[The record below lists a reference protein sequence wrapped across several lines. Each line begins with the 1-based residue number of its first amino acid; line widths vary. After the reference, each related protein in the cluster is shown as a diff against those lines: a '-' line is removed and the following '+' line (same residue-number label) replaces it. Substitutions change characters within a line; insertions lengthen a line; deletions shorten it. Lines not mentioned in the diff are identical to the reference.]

1 MQAKTEKRVR
11 RWQEQR
17 WLLDAVVQSVG
28 MEWDQPRLGYTLF
41 PCGPDAVGEYRAV
54 GARVRKF
61 SDMHREFAAA
71 GRRRE
76 AKAEAFAAAGRMVS
90 ARESWFIAALLYSA
104 ARWPIFETNATSLEY
119 NARMIACYDRYMAH
133 APRPTRRVEIPFGDH
148 VLPGVL
154 HLPHAPAPGE
164 RFPCVIA
171 LDGMDASKEIMVS
184 IYGDKFIERGFAV
197 FAYDGPGQGECPL
210 NGLFVT
216 ESNHGDA
223 AKAVHEWLV
232 QQPELDPAR
241 MVVTGVSFGTFF
253 GLQAAAALG
262 NLLCGTGVAF
272 ICHEAGLE
280 TLMNSAAPSF
290 KMRFMYMSGYEDEA
304 AFDEFVKG
312 FALEPILGQLGAPIL
327 VVAGGD
333 DELSPLEF
341 TDTLMRHVTVAR
353 KLVVYEGERH
363 AIGGNN
369 MSSAL
374 GEHWLSLVA
383 DWCVDRIEGKPAPN
397 ERIFVDGMGRLHT
410 EPYGTAG

>member
-1 MQAKTEKRVR
+1 MKATTERRVR

-17 WLLDAVVQSVG
+17 WVLDSIVQSVG
-28 MEWDQPRLGYTLF
+28 MEWDQPRVAYTLL
-41 PCGPDAVGEYRAV
+41 PCGPEAVGEMRSI
-54 GARVRKF
+54 GLRVRKF

-71 GRRRE
+71 GRRRQ
-76 AKAEAFAAAGRMVS
+76 ARAESYAQAGKLVS
-90 ARESWFIAALLYSA
+90 ARENWFVAALLYSA
-104 ARWPIFETNATSLEY
+104 ARWPIFETNATALDY
-119 NARMIACYDRYMAH
+119 NARMIECYGRYMQH

-164 RFPCVIA
+164 TFPCAIA

-184 IYGDKFIERGFAV
+184 MYGDKFIERGFAV

-216 ESNHGDA
+216 PTNHIEA
-223 AKAVHEWLV
+223 AQAVHDWLLT
-232 QQPELDPAR
+232 QPEIDAGK

-253 GLQAAAALG
+253 GLQAAAGLG
-262 NLLCGTGVAF
+262 DRILGTGVAF
-272 ICHEAGLE
+272 VCHEAGLE
-280 TLMNSAAPSF
+280 TLMNAAAPSF

-304 AFDEFVKG
+304 AFDAFIKG
-312 FALEPILGQLGAPIL
+312 FDLDPILARIAAPLL
-327 VVAGGD
+327 VLAGGD

-341 TDTLMRHVTVAR
+341 TDRLMERVSVPR

-369 MSSAL
+369 PSSAL
-374 GEHWLSLVA
+374 GENWLTMLA
-383 DWCVDRIEGKPAPN
+383 DWCADRVAGAPAES
-397 ERIFVDGMGRLHT
+397 ERIFIDSVGRVHT
-410 EPYGTAG
+410 APY